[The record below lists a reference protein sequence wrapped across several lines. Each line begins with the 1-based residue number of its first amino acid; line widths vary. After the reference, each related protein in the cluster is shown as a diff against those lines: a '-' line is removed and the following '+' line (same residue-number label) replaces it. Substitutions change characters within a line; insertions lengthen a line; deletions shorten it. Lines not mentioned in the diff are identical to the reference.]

1 MFLTINDIFS
11 TLTSTQRQTDRVTSW
26 AFELGAKNKLKLQ
39 QHSAAHGKMNVFDLF
54 SVKYNNSQLS
64 WLNIILQRQS
74 FSCWWLPQVTEP
86 RRVRTDSGPGD
97 SGSSGHARVRSQRSR
112 RTLSW
117 SHSLCLAT
125 RFYRGPQIR
134 SHPSWRFVT
143 HACWTFVTVFT
154 ALLLFSS
161 HFAVCRCS
169 SDSDTERWLVII

>member
-1 MFLTINDIFS
+1 
-11 TLTSTQRQTDRVTSW
+11 
-26 AFELGAKNKLKLQ
+26 
-39 QHSAAHGKMNVFDLF
+39 MNVFDLF
-54 SVKYNNSQLS
+54 SVKTNNSQLS

-86 RRVRTDSGPGD
+86 RRVRTGSGPGD

-117 SHSLCLAT
+117 SHSLCLAN

-143 HACWTFVTVFT
+143 HSTCLLNICDCFHGLATIFVSLCCVQVQQWHGAVIGDYIKLRQPSGSAQYTSLPAYSLGSGSARIWIISWHPGLALFVT
-154 ALLLFSS
+154 SYQ
-161 HFAVCRCS
+161 
-169 SDSDTERWLVII
+169 E